1 MTRNTGIAEFVKAAI
16 ESVAYQTKDL
26 VIAMQKDS
34 GVPIKQLKVDG
45 GMVTNE
51 DFLQFLSNILI
62 LNCDRPKVTE
72 TTALGAAYLAG
83 LSSGFIKN
91 TEEISKKWQSD
102 KIFKP
107 KLHKIEVGYLYQGW
121 L

>member
-1 MTRNTGIAEFVKAAI
+1 MVK
-16 ESVAYQTKDL
+16 
-26 VIAMQKDS
+26 
-34 GVPIKQLKVDG
+34 
-45 GMVTNE
+45 NE

-107 KLHKIEVGYLYQGW
+107 KLHKKEVKYLYQGW
-121 L
+121 LKAVNKIIVKKRIANKKIFDIYVVCALILKLVILKHLLN

>member
-1 MTRNTGIAEFVKAAI
+1 MKPFDKFWST
-16 ESVAYQTKDL
+16 
-26 VIAMQKDS
+26 
-34 GVPIKQLKVDG
+34 
-45 GMVTNE
+45 
-51 DFLQFLSNILI
+51 LSNILI

-107 KLHKIEVGYLYQGW
+107 KLHKKEVKYLYEGW
-121 L
+121 LKATITPHALTRSQMVFDGTGGPTMQ